1 MITLKCAIIS
11 SFYYIEN
18 ESFDYNKIV
27 NFVNKINSTSE
38 NLEFCNIETL
48 EKLLNKINTRLI
60 DRQSLSL
67 EAAIK
72 VAEDTGFLNDIN
84 KTELCVISGSY
95 SSSTYPSTIFNLST
109 KKKGPNFVNAT
120 EFTNTVGNAA
130 VSRACIWNQF
140 RGCAYAISEG
150 INSGLNA
157 IVDGYKNIKY
167 KNAKDILACATEEIG
182 AAAILIRDKDELKTS
197 RERPIAYI
205 ENVDSR
211 YIGNVN
217 NIENY
222 LKNIEEKFEIKL
234 KDTDIY
240 LSGDIKNVRSIFEK
254 NNINTQN
261 IIKTNMWSLNPIVDI
276 GRCLFNYSKGANNNS
291 FILSIDN
298 QGMVSSVLLSKGGTM

>member
-18 ESFDYNKIV
+18 ESFDYNKI
-27 NFVNKINSTSE
+27 NDFVNKINSTCD
-38 NLEFCNIETL
+38 NLKFCELEKL

-72 VAEDTGFLNDIN
+72 IAEDNGFLDNIN
-84 KTELCVISGSY
+84 KSELCVISGSY
-95 SSSTYPSTIFNLST
+95 SSLTYPSTTFTLSA
-109 KKKGPNFVNAT
+109 KKNGPNFVNAT

-140 RGCAYAISEG
+140 RGCAYALSEG

-157 IVDGYKNIKY
+157 IVDAYKNIKY
-167 KNAKDILACATEEIG
+167 KNEKDILACATEEIG
-182 AAAILIRDKDELKTS
+182 AAAILIRDENELK
-197 RERPIAYI
+197 EKPIAYVK
-205 ENVDSR
+205 NGDSR
-211 YIGNVN
+211 YMGNLSN
-217 NIENY
+217 FENY

-240 LSGDIKNVRSIFEK
+240 LSGDTKNARNTFEK
-254 NNINTQN
+254 NNINIQN
-261 IIKTNMWSLNPIVDI
+261 IIKTNMWSLNPMVDI
-276 GRCLFNYSKGANNNS
+276 GRCLFNYSKGATDDS

-298 QGMVSSVLLSKGGTM
+298 QGMVSCVLLSKGGTI

>member
-95 SSSTYPSTIFNLST
+95 SSLTYPSTTFTLSA
-109 KKKGPNFVNAT
+109 KKNGPNFVNAT

-140 RGCAYAISEG
+140 RGCAYSISEG

-167 KNAKDILACATEEIG
+167 KNAKDILACATEEVG
-182 AAAILIRDKDELKTS
+182 AAAILIQDENELK
-197 RERPIAYI
+197 EKPIAYI

-211 YIGNVN
+211 YIGNLS

-222 LKNIEEKFEIKL
+222 LRNIEEKFKVKL

-240 LSGDIKNVRSIFEK
+240 LSGDTKNVSNIFKK
-254 NNINTQN
+254 NNINIQN
-261 IIKTNMWSLNPIVDI
+261 IIKKNMWSLNPMIDI
-276 GRCLFNYSKGANNNS
+276 GRSLFNYTKGTTNKS

-298 QGMVSSVLLSKGGTM
+298 QGMVSSVLLSKGGTI